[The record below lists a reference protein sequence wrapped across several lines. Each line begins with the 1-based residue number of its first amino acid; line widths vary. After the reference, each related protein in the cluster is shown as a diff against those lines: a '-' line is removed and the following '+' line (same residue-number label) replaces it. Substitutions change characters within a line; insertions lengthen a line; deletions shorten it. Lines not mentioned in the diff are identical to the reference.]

1 MPSVVDLKLTDLPVD
16 QVVASV
22 PGMGSGHDLDQCGFS
37 RAVLSAQRVDLTLA
51 DVKRDAVQRPD
62 AGEDLH
68 DVFELDKYLA
78 LAQSDSPF
86 LKIHSENKSPR
97 LCGPIFF
104 GPANKGIILPFC

>member
-1 MPSVVDLKLTDLPVD
+1 
-16 QVVASV
+16 
-22 PGMGSGHDLDQCGFS
+22 MGSGHDLDQCGFS

-86 LKIHSENKSPR
+86 LRFIPKTNRRAFADRFSSDQLIKALYS
-97 LCGPIFF
+97 LFVDFATLLAG
-104 GPANKGIILPFC
+104 